1 MCFDS
6 SSLNPYFYD
15 PVEVV
20 LLDGYDPASH
30 QVFSQKHGESLRKS
44 GAWPD
49 VFCHMEALSA
59 SITRLSFPGEN
70 VKVDAYL
77 LAGWLVD
84 LPIFAS
90 IMDLGPLTVRQQP
103 QQRLHLTY
111 PVS

>member
-1 MCFDS
+1 M
-6 SSLNPYFYD
+6 
-15 PVEVV
+15 

-49 VFCHMEALSA
+49 VFCHMEALS
-59 SITRLSFPGEN
+59 RLNNQVVPSLVKN

-84 LPIFAS
+84 LPYLRINN
-90 IMDLGPLTVRQQP
+90 GPGTR
-103 QQRLHLTY
+103 
-111 PVS
+111 